1 LRQGLGAAMMAA
13 ELNREETPMVSIAVL
28 DDYQNV
34 ALKLADWSRLQAG
47 HRVQVFNKHFG
58 DPETAAK
65 ALQGFEVLGVMR
77 ERTPFPR
84 ALFDKLP
91 NLKLLVTTGKR
102 NASIDLAAAK
112 DHGVLVC
119 NTGGAGRATAELAIG
134 LMIGLAR
141 HLGVEFQNMRNA
153 GWQTTVGSDLDGKT
167 LGLIGLG
174 NLGGKVARIG
184 KAIGMKTIAWSE
196 NLTAERAREH
206 GAEHVDRDALFR
218 QADVISINTVLSDRT
233 RGLVGARELGLMKP
247 TALLINTSR
256 GPIVDQAALLAALR
270 EKRIAGY
277 GADVYDSEPLPAS
290 HPLRA
295 EPRALLTPH
304 IGYVTEET
312 YRDFYAGMVGAIE
325 AWLAGKP
332 INVLT

>member
-1 LRQGLGAAMMAA
+1 MMAA
-13 ELNREETPMVSIAVL
+13 EFNREETPMVSIAVL

-58 DPETAAK
+58 DLETAAK
-65 ALQGFEVLGVMR
+65 ALQGFEVVGVMR
-77 ERTPFPR
+77 ERTPFSR

-112 DHGVLVC
+112 DRGVLVC

-141 HLGVEFQNMRNA
+141 HLGVEFQNMRNG

-196 NLTAERAREH
+196 NLTAERAREQ
-206 GAEHVDRDALFR
+206 GAERVDKDALFR
-218 QADVISINTVLSDRT
+218 QSDVISINTVLSDRT
-233 RGLVGARELGLMKP
+233 RGLVGAREFGLMKP
-247 TALLINTSR
+247 TALLVNTSR
-256 GPIVDQAALLAALR
+256 GPIVDQAALLTALR

-312 YRDFYAGMVGAIE
+312 YRDFYAGMVAAIE

>member
-1 LRQGLGAAMMAA
+1 MMAP
-13 ELNREETPMVSIAVL
+13 EFNQEETPMVAIAVL

-47 HRVQVFNKHFG
+47 HRVQVFNTHFG
-58 DPETAAK
+58 DLETAAK
-65 ALQGFEVLGVMR
+65 ALQEFEVVGVMR
-77 ERTPFPR
+77 ERTPFSR
-84 ALFDKLP
+84 ALFEKLP

-112 DHGVLVC
+112 DRGVLVC

-141 HLGVEFQNMRNA
+141 HLGVEFQNMRNG

-167 LGLIGLG
+167 LGLLALG
-174 NLGGKVARIG
+174 NLGSKVARIG
-184 KAIGMKTIAWSE
+184 TAIGMKTIAWSE
-196 NLTAERAREH
+196 NLTPERAREQ
-206 GAEHVDRDALFR
+206 GAERVDKDALFR

-233 RGLVGARELGLMKP
+233 RGLVGAREFGLMKP
-247 TALLINTSR
+247 TALLVNTSR

-312 YRDFYAGMVGAIE
+312 YRDFYAGMVAAIE

>member
-1 LRQGLGAAMMAA
+1 MMAP
-13 ELNREETPMVSIAVL
+13 EFNQEETPMVAIAVL

-47 HRVQVFNKHFG
+47 HRVQVFNTHFG
-58 DPETAAK
+58 DLETAAK
-65 ALQGFEVLGVMR
+65 ALQEFEVVGVMR
-77 ERTPFPR
+77 ERTPFSR
-84 ALFDKLP
+84 ALFEKLP

-112 DHGVLVC
+112 DRGVLVC
-119 NTGGAGRATAELAIG
+119 NTGGAGRATDELAIG

-141 HLGVEFQNMRNA
+141 HLGVEFQNMRNG

-167 LGLIGLG
+167 LGLLGLG
-174 NLGGKVARIG
+174 NLGSKVARIG
-184 KAIGMKTIAWSE
+184 TAIGMKTIAWSE
-196 NLTAERAREH
+196 NLTPERAREQ
-206 GAEHVDRDALFR
+206 GAERVDKDALFR

-233 RGLVGARELGLMKP
+233 RGLVGAREFGLMKP
-247 TALLINTSR
+247 TALLVNTSR

-312 YRDFYAGMVGAIE
+312 YRDFYAGMVAAIE

>member
-1 LRQGLGAAMMAA
+1 
-13 ELNREETPMVSIAVL
+13 
-28 DDYQNV
+28 
-34 ALKLADWSRLQAG
+34 
-47 HRVQVFNKHFG
+47 
-58 DPETAAK
+58 
-65 ALQGFEVLGVMR
+65 
-77 ERTPFPR
+77 
-84 ALFDKLP
+84 
-91 NLKLLVTTGKR
+91 
-102 NASIDLAAAK
+102 
-112 DHGVLVC
+112 
-119 NTGGAGRATAELAIG
+119 
-134 LMIGLAR
+134 
-141 HLGVEFQNMRNA
+141 MRNG

-167 LGLIGLG
+167 LGLLALG
-174 NLGGKVARIG
+174 NLGSKVARIG
-184 KAIGMKTIAWSE
+184 TAIGMKTIAWSE
-196 NLTAERAREH
+196 NLTPERAREQ
-206 GAEHVDRDALFR
+206 GAERVDKDALFR

-233 RGLVGARELGLMKP
+233 RGLVGAREFGLMKP
-247 TALLINTSR
+247 TALLVNTSR

-312 YRDFYAGMVGAIE
+312 YRDFYAGMVAAIE